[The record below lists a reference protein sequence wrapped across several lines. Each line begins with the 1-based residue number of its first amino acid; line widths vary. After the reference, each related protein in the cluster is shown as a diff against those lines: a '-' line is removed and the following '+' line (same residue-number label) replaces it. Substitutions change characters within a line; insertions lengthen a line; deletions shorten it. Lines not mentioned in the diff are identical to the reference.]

1 MTTTDLMDKLQQ
13 QLKLITGS
21 KVNLNNNK
29 DGDWEIRRRR
39 SMHDLSILID
49 SAAESDYTQ

>member
-1 MTTTDLMDKLQQ
+1 MTTTDMMDKLQQ

-29 DGDWEIRRRR
+29 DGDSEIRRHR
-39 SMHDLSILID
+39 STRDLSILIV

>member
-1 MTTTDLMDKLQQ
+1 MTATDMMDKLQQ

-29 DGDWEIRRRR
+29 DGDSEIRRHR
-39 SMHDLSILID
+39 SKHDLSILIV

>member
-1 MTTTDLMDKLQQ
+1 MTATDMMDKLQQ

-29 DGDWEIRRRR
+29 DGDWEIRRHR
-39 SMHDLSILID
+39 STHDLSILIV